1 MTFSFLFLSAFTI
14 WLLMYTYRVECK
26 LEDTEEALCR
36 SRDRLSSEIEYAKR
50 TERKLLTYQ
59 TK

>member
-14 WLLMYTYRVECK
+14 LLLTYTYRVECK
-26 LEDTEEALCR
+26 LEEIEDALNR
-36 SRDRLSSEIEYAKR
+36 SRSRLATEKEYVARLEKEI
-50 TERKLLTYQ
+50 LTYQ